1 LGDTFLVDIERILDS
16 RRAVVEDC
24 HSLTPAAVLL
34 ALYPSGGDFHVVMQK
49 RSERVEH
56 HKGEISFPGG
66 TVDPEDESLLATA
79 LREASEEM
87 GIAPEDVRP
96 LGRLDDTPTTTGFM
110 ISTFVGALPHPYE
123 FTPSDAEVAE
133 ALFVPLSR
141 LRDPASRRVE
151 TRLENGAARS
161 LPVYVYDGSVI
172 FGATARILEQFL
184 ASVSKVPSPLCGRG

>member
-1 LGDTFLVDIERILDS
+1 MGDTFLADIKRILDD
-16 RRAVVEDC
+16 RAAIVEDC

-34 ALYPSGGDFHVVMQK
+34 ALYPSGDDFHIVMQK
-49 RSERVEH
+49 RSERVKH

-66 TVDPEDESLLATA
+66 VVDPEDESLLAAA

-87 GIAPEDVRP
+87 GIAPADVRP

-123 FTPSDAEVAE
+123 FTPSDAEVAD

-141 LRDPASRRVE
+141 LRDPTSRRVE

-184 ASVSKVPSPLCGRG
+184 KVTDASPA